1 MVFGFAMAGW
11 QIRLRD
17 FLEFG
22 TGEDGVQWS
31 VQRIIFRGQNVNYL

>member
-17 FLEFG
+17 FLGFG
-22 TGEDGVQWS
+22 IGEDGVGYS
-31 VQRIIFRGQNVNYL
+31 IVMVN